1 MLSPFFDYLKL
12 DDFIKNILIKGF
24 TTALLF
30 SAFIY
35 FEHFDL
41 TNIFFNTIFI
51 TFAYIL
57 IITIDKKSL
66 FFAGFFTGILWFWWV
81 SMSFTYYDLIYLMPF
96 IILLFGIV
104 YGVLF
109 YLTAIID
116 KIVIRAILFY
126 LLVFI
131 EPFGFNWFKPDL
143 PLINTYYNTYNSNVT
158 KPNIKIYMPQYNTNQ
173 NLKWE
178 KEYKTKL
185 IEENLQNIDYAIK
198 NKYDLIILPETTF
211 PLALNME
218 YELLEILQEKSRNI
232 SIITGALSYSDEQF
246 LNSTYLF
253 QNGEYKIANKVV
265 LVPFG
270 EATPLPQF
278 LVDFINNTF
287 FDGAS
292 DYTNASEPTTFEIEG
307 IKFRNAICYEATS
320 DDVYKQLDTK
330 FVIATSNNA
339 WFTPSIEPTLQKLLL
354 KYYAKKYNLIIYHSV
369 NGSKNEII
377 F

>member
-12 DDFIKNILIKGF
+12 DDSIKNILIKGF
-24 TTALLF
+24 ITALLF

-66 FFAGFFTGILWFWWV
+66 FFAGFFTGVLWFWWV
-81 SMSFTYYDLIYLMPF
+81 SMSFRYYDLIYLMPF

-104 YGVLF
+104 YGILF

>member
-66 FFAGFFTGILWFWWV
+66 FFAGFFTGILWFCWV
-81 SMSFTYYDLIYLMPF
+81 SMSFRYYDLIYLMPF

-185 IEENLQNIDYAIK
+185 IEENLQNIDYEIK
-198 NKYDLIILPETTF
+198 NKYYLIILPETTF

>member
-96 IILLFGIV
+96 IVLLFGIV

>member
-96 IILLFGIV
+96 IVLLFGIV
-104 YGVLF
+104 YGILF

>member
-12 DDFIKNILIKGF
+12 DDSIKNILIKGF

-81 SMSFTYYDLIYLMPF
+81 SMSFRYYDLIYLMPF
-96 IILLFGIV
+96 IVLLFGIV
-104 YGVLF
+104 YGILF

-278 LVDFINNTF
+278 LVDFINDTF

-292 DYTNASEPTTFEIEG
+292 DYTSASEPTTFNIKG

-320 DDVYKQLDTK
+320 DEVYEQLYTN

-354 KYYAKKYNLIIYHSV
+354 KYYAKKHNLIIFHSA

>member
-66 FFAGFFTGILWFWWV
+66 FFAGFFTGILWFCWV
-81 SMSFTYYDLIYLMPF
+81 SMSFRYYDLIYLMPF
-96 IILLFGIV
+96 IVLLFGIV
-104 YGVLF
+104 YGILF

>member
-66 FFAGFFTGILWFWWV
+66 FFAGFFTGILWFCWV
-81 SMSFTYYDLIYLMPF
+81 SMSFRYYDLIYLMPF